1 MILRSLELK
10 NFGRFIDKSYELRR
24 GMNLIIGPN
33 EAGKST
39 MMAAVPAILFGVK
52 DKKRYVPWGRNQ
64 CCDAA
69 LLFESQNS
77 NVRIARDMLSDC
89 ISLVQSDDMYQEQY
103 CFSGVV
109 SRDAHT
115 PEVQEY
121 GHKLRQL
128 LGLNDEALFRASL
141 FVGQG
146 DFPTDSDDFERY
158 LRTLLSGFS
167 QGDSEMVLDSLR
179 DDYAAITRENPW
191 QQLSSSPRELEAIS
205 ESIAELD
212 QRQQQNQKV
221 LLQLESVRQQITGFE
236 KELEH
241 DRGEHDKGIEYL
253 EWVQQLWAEQ
263 DEPSSE
269 NVIEGCDD
277 CCPVTAECR
286 QLEQQLLE
294 VGLPLEIPDALPRLL
309 TEADDVR
316 HGMIALQ
323 SEMIPVRDRLQKVV
337 LPDWKLPVLLSLVA
351 IFAVVFAYQMVVDI
365 FEPVLT
371 VASVI
376 SILVWSCYGLA
387 YSKKRKEQ
395 DGLKKQ
401 MVAIEQRR
409 ETEQQR
415 LTTLDD
421 EFEQLGIS
429 PSAVELVRM
438 QKMLETHQ
446 ETLERLNVIRQQLP
460 EDATVAEGGV
470 AEGTQEVKSKHLR
483 PEELPAAQKKLDGLM
498 ASIRQ
503 RETELLALVRQ
514 EAVLLGRLAD
524 GEEEGRSRRQLEQR
538 AAELELRK
546 EVLHCA
552 VDVLNS
558 SLEEFRHSSLQRFET
573 EITKYLRKATLAK
586 YIGIK
591 IEDNFS
597 VQLKSKNGQWVQL
610 DQLSRGTIDV
620 ACLAIRLG
628 LSRFLSPQDHLPFF
642 LDDALVNLDSDRL
655 QETVAALERLS
666 SDHQIIMFSH
676 DERLHKIAGRRR
688 WHVISLGSQRTK
700 TTSKTKEG
708 AGNGGQLSLL

>member
-10 NFGRFIDKSYELRR
+10 NFGRFVDKNYELRR
-24 GMNLIIGPN
+24 GMNLVIGPN

-39 MMAAVPAILFGVK
+39 MMAAVPAILFGVR
-52 DKKRYVPWGRNQ
+52 DKKRYLPWGRNQ

-77 NVRIARDMLSDC
+77 NVRITRDMLSDC

-115 PEVQEY
+115 LEVQEY
-121 GHKLRQL
+121 EYKLRQL

-146 DFPTDSDDFERY
+146 DFPTDSNDFECY

-205 ESIAELD
+205 ESLAELD
-212 QRQQQNQKV
+212 QRQQQNQKI
-221 LLQLESVRQQITGFE
+221 LSQLESVRQQITDFE

-241 DRGEHDKGIEYL
+241 DRGEHGKGIEYL

-263 DEPSSE
+263 GEASSGSAIE
-269 NVIEGCDD
+269 NSDSS
-277 CCPVTAECR
+277 CPVTAECR
-286 QLEQQLLE
+286 QLEQQLVE
-294 VGLPLEIPDALPRLL
+294 VGLPLEIPEALPRLL
-309 TEADDVR
+309 TDADDVR

-323 SEMIPVRDRLQKVV
+323 SEMIPLRDRLQKVV
-337 LPDWKLPVLLSLVA
+337 LPDWKPPLLITLIA
-351 IFAVVFAYQMVVDI
+351 ICAVISAPRLAGDTFNL
-365 FEPVLT
+365 VLT

-376 SILVWSCYGLA
+376 SVLIWSYYGYG
-387 YSKKRKEQ
+387 YSQKRKEQ
-395 DGLKKQ
+395 SALKKQ
-401 MVAIEQRR
+401 IVDIEQRR

-415 LTTLDD
+415 LTALDD

-438 QKMLETHQ
+438 QKMLDTHQ
-446 ETLERLNVIRQQLP
+446 ETFERLNIIRQQLP
-460 EDATVAEGGV
+460 QDATTPDEAVTGGGQDV
-470 AEGTQEVKSKHLR
+470 QNKHLR

-552 VDVLNS
+552 VDVLSS
-558 SLEEFRHSSLQRFET
+558 SLDEFRHSSLQRFET
-573 EITKYLRKATLAK
+573 EITKYLRKATLGK
-586 YIGIK
+586 YIGVK
-591 IEDNFS
+591 IEGDFS
-597 VQLKSKNGQWVQL
+597 VQLKSKNGQFVQL

-628 LSRFLSPQDHLPFF
+628 LSRFLSPIDHLPFF

-700 TTSKTKEG
+700 TTAKTKEG
-708 AGNGGQLSLL
+708 AANGGQLSLL